1 MNFKSDELSEQKLRI
16 SLVEKKAEDL
26 QKELDEKEKKLNQ
39 ALEELKSVSLKKEK
53 YDFYFL

>member
-1 MNFKSDELSEQKLRI
+1 LNFKSDELSEQKLRI